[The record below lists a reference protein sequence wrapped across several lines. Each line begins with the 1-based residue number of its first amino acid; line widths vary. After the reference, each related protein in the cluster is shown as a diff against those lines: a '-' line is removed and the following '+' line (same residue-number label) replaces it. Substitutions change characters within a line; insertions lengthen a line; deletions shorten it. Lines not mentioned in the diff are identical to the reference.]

1 MRSTVRSVQLFV
13 TFFLK
18 LIQNLPP
25 SELQTIHLSF
35 SLWSQSTSPLSS
47 LYHRVCAKWGQL
59 SYHLPSGL
67 CAFGCSAQLSPSPL
81 ERYSILQTSAHNG
94 SFNTF
99 KIIVP
104 EVKLYSTH
112 SLNSTGLGHVI
123 NFWMWD
129 TVLLLIES
137 NISTPLL
144 LAHTDLH
151 PIQTPGS
158 FHTYVIGVFHSTSHS
173 TNIASKKIIST
184 LKSDKFP

>member
-1 MRSTVRSVQLFV
+1 MALNRAFHVRSVQLFV

-35 SLWSQSTSPLSS
+35 LLWRQSKSPLPS
-47 LYHRVCAKWGQL
+47 LYRRLCSLWGQL
-59 SYHLPSGL
+59 SCHLSSVL
-67 CAFGCSAQLSPSPL
+67 CAFGCSAQIFLSPL
-81 ERYSILQTSAHNG
+81 ERHSILQTSAHNG
-94 SFNTF
+94 SFNTL

-104 EVKLYSTH
+104 GVTLYSTH
-112 SLNSTGLGHVI
+112 ILNSTGLGPVI

-144 LAHTDLH
+144 LAHMDLH

-173 TNIASKKIIST
+173 TNIASKK
-184 LKSDKFP
+184 LFPH